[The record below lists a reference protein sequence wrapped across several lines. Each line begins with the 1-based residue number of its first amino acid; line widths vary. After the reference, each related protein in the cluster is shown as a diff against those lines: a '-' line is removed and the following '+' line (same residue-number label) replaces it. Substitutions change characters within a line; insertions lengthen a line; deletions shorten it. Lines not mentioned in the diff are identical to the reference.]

1 MRLNGIQAEPGTVIG
16 YSIKDQRFLS
26 VESSGEDV
34 TSIYGEL
41 ESRPFVTLRF
51 STPEEL
57 TAIGTRA
64 PRSVTEHYGI
74 PSRMTPYGPVKM
86 YGPRPRV
93 KPKVITKREAKRILA
108 YGSRFNPEI
117 INGDDSR

>member
-16 YSIKDQRFLS
+16 FSIRDQRFLT
-26 VESSGEDV
+26 VDKVDV
-34 TSIYGEL
+34 AGHGNGCEL
-41 ESRPFVTLRF
+41 RY

-57 TAIGTRA
+57 TAIGTRE
-64 PRSVTEHYGI
+64 PQTVTEHYGI

-93 KPKVITKREAKRILA
+93 KPKVINKREAKRILQE
-108 YGSRFNPEI
+108 YQNTPRIIDGDNSR
-117 INGDDSR
+117 